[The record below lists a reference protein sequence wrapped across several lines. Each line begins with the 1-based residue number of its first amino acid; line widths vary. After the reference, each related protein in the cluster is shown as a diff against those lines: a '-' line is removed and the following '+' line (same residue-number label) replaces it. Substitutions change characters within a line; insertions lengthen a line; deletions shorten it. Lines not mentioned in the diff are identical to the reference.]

1 MANSNQGGSI
11 LNFLVVGGVLTA
23 LLVGG
28 AYLVQQRSTRS
39 STAPAPVAVQPS
51 GQSSDK
57 ADTTTAPVADD
68 KKAAV
73 ETKKEEPKKET
84 PKAAPA
90 PVKESSKPAAQ
101 QPAPATAE
109 LPKTGPADFLS
120 SIIGAGLL
128 SGMIVAYTR
137 SRRSSVTL

>member
-11 LNFLVVGGVLTA
+11 LSFLVIGGVLTA

-39 STAPAPVAVQPS
+39 STTPAPVVVQPV
-51 GQSSDK
+51 GQTPDK
-57 ADTTTAPVADD
+57 ADTTTAPIADD
-68 KKAAV
+68 KKVAV
-73 ETKKEEPKKET
+73 ETKKEEPKKE
-84 PKAAPA
+84 AP
-90 PVKESSKPAAQ
+90 KPAAQ
-101 QPAPATAE
+101 QPAPATTKPAPATAE